1 MATII
6 RQAYID
12 KIEKYLGKETIIVL
26 VGQRR
31 VGKSYMMK
39 TVRDQKASNPDN
51 NIIYID
57 KEKREFD
64 SIRNYQDLNQYI
76 DEHFVA
82 SKHNYIL
89 IDEIQDITEFERSI
103 RSFRTEPNTDIIITG
118 SNAKMLSNEL
128 STLIGGRYK
137 EIYIQSLSYK
147 EFLVFH
153 QLPDNDDSLAKY
165 IQYGGLPGLA
175 KIGLEEDDAREYQMD
190 IFHTVLLKNVI
201 MRNRIRNVPFLEN
214 LVRFLADNTGKLIS
228 ANSIAKY
235 MKSQGES
242 ITSTVIINYISF
254 LCEAY
259 ILHKVNRFDIHG
271 KRIFETNDKFYFED
285 NGIRNAL
292 AGGTREGD
300 IEKVIENIIYQ
311 HLIRLGYQVY
321 VGQLQAGEID
331 FVCTKPDGQ
340 RIYVQASYII
350 ADMATREREFGNLRA
365 INDNY
370 PKYVISMTPL
380 LTRNDDNGITH
391 LHLRK
396 FLKEGLSG
404 TRCKST
410 KFQTDMQIILRK
422 RPSLPLLKQ
431 IKKKRAYLV
440 RANTET
446 FANFANEK

>member
-6 RQAYID
+6 RQSYID
-12 KIEKYLGKETIIVL
+12 KIERYLGKETIIVL

-31 VGKSYMMK
+31 VGKSCMMK
-39 TVRDQKASNPDN
+39 MIRDRKEADDSN
-51 NIIYID
+51 NIIFID

-64 SIRNYQDLNQYI
+64 CIQTYQDLNDYI
-76 DEHFVA
+76 GEHFL
-82 SKHNYIL
+82 SDKHNYIL
-89 IDEIQDITEFERSI
+89 IDEIQDIKEFERSI
-103 RSFRTEPNTDIIITG
+103 RSYRTEPNTDIIITG
-118 SNAKMLSNEL
+118 SNARMLSNEL

-137 EIYIQSLSYK
+137 EIYIQSLSYN
-147 EFLVFH
+147 EFLEFH
-153 QLPDNDDSLAKY
+153 QLSDNDEVLALY

-190 IFHTVLLKNVI
+190 IYHTVLLKDVI
-201 MRNRIRNVPFLEN
+201 MRNQIRNVPFLEN

-228 ANSIAKY
+228 ANSISKY

-242 ITSTVIINYISF
+242 IASAAITNYISF

-259 ILHKVNRFDIHG
+259 ILHKVNRYDIHG

-285 NGIRNAL
+285 NGIRNAI

-311 HLIRLGYQVY
+311 NLIRLGYQVY

-331 FVCTKPDGQ
+331 FVCTKPGGE

-350 ADMATREREFGNLRA
+350 ADDATREREFGNLRA
-365 INDNY
+365 IKDNY

-380 LTRNDDNGITH
+380 LTKNDDDGITH

-396 FLKEGLSG
+396 FLTEG
-404 TRCKST
+404 
-410 KFQTDMQIILRK
+410 I
-422 RPSLPLLKQ
+422 
-431 IKKKRAYLV
+431 
-440 RANTET
+440 
-446 FANFANEK
+446 

>member
-39 TVRDQKASNPDN
+39 TVRDQKVSNPDN

-137 EIYIQSLSYK
+137 EIYIQSLSYE

-190 IFHTVLLKNVI
+190 IFHTVLLKDVI

-271 KRIFETNDKFYFED
+271 KRILETNDKFYFED

-396 FLKEGLSG
+396 FLKEGL
-404 TRCKST
+404 
-410 KFQTDMQIILRK
+410 
-422 RPSLPLLKQ
+422 
-431 IKKKRAYLV
+431 
-440 RANTET
+440 
-446 FANFANEK
+446 

>member
-137 EIYIQSLSYK
+137 EIYIQSLSYE

-190 IFHTVLLKNVI
+190 IFHTVLLKDVI

-350 ADMATREREFGNLRA
+350 ADMATRERKFGNLRA

-380 LTRNDDNGITH
+380 LTLNDDNGITH

-396 FLKEGLSG
+396 FLKEG
-404 TRCKST
+404 
-410 KFQTDMQIILRK
+410 F
-422 RPSLPLLKQ
+422 
-431 IKKKRAYLV
+431 
-440 RANTET
+440 
-446 FANFANEK
+446 

>member
-137 EIYIQSLSYK
+137 EIYIQSLSYE

-259 ILHKVNRFDIHG
+259 ILHKVNRFDIHS

-340 RIYVQASYII
+340 HIYVQASYII

-396 FLKEGLSG
+396 FLKEGL
-404 TRCKST
+404 
-410 KFQTDMQIILRK
+410 
-422 RPSLPLLKQ
+422 
-431 IKKKRAYLV
+431 
-440 RANTET
+440 
-446 FANFANEK
+446 

>member
-103 RSFRTEPNTDIIITG
+103 RSFRTEPNTNIIITG

-137 EIYIQSLSYK
+137 EIYIQSLSYE

-190 IFHTVLLKNVI
+190 IFHTVLLKDVI

-396 FLKEGLSG
+396 FLKEG
-404 TRCKST
+404 
-410 KFQTDMQIILRK
+410 F
-422 RPSLPLLKQ
+422 
-431 IKKKRAYLV
+431 
-440 RANTET
+440 
-446 FANFANEK
+446 

>member
-6 RQAYID
+6 RQAYLD

-64 SIRNYQDLNQYI
+64 SIKNYQDLNQYI
-76 DEHFVA
+76 DEHFDA
-82 SKHNYIL
+82 NKHNYIL
-89 IDEIQDITEFERSI
+89 IDEIQDIKEFERSI

-137 EIYIQSLSYK
+137 EIYIQSLSYE
-147 EFLVFH
+147 EFLMFH
-153 QLPDNDDSLAKY
+153 QLPDSDDSLAQY

-190 IFHTVLLKNVI
+190 IFHTVLLKDVI
-201 MRNRIRNVPFLEN
+201 MRNQIRNVPFLEN

-350 ADMATREREFGNLRA
+350 VDQATREREFGNLRV
-365 INDNY
+365 IKDNY

-380 LTRNDDNGITH
+380 VTSNDDNGITH

-396 FLKEGLSG
+396 FLKEGL
-404 TRCKST
+404 
-410 KFQTDMQIILRK
+410 
-422 RPSLPLLKQ
+422 
-431 IKKKRAYLV
+431 
-440 RANTET
+440 
-446 FANFANEK
+446 

>member
-137 EIYIQSLSYK
+137 EIYIQSLSYE

-190 IFHTVLLKNVI
+190 IFHTVLLKDVI
-201 MRNRIRNVPFLEN
+201 MRNQIRNVPFLEN
-214 LVRFLADNTGKLIS
+214 LVRFLADNTGNLIS

-254 LCEAY
+254 LCKAY

-292 AGGTREGD
+292 AGGTRDGD

-396 FLKEGLSG
+396 FLKEGL
-404 TRCKST
+404 
-410 KFQTDMQIILRK
+410 
-422 RPSLPLLKQ
+422 
-431 IKKKRAYLV
+431 
-440 RANTET
+440 
-446 FANFANEK
+446 

>member
-51 NIIYID
+51 NTIYID

-137 EIYIQSLSYK
+137 EIYIQSLSYE

-190 IFHTVLLKNVI
+190 IFHTVLLKDVI

-396 FLKEGLSG
+396 FLKEGL
-404 TRCKST
+404 
-410 KFQTDMQIILRK
+410 
-422 RPSLPLLKQ
+422 
-431 IKKKRAYLV
+431 
-440 RANTET
+440 
-446 FANFANEK
+446 

>member
-12 KIEKYLGKETIIVL
+12 KIKKYLGKETIIVL

-137 EIYIQSLSYK
+137 EIYIQSLSYE

-190 IFHTVLLKNVI
+190 IFHTVLLKDVI

-271 KRIFETNDKFYFED
+271 KRILETNDKFYFED

-396 FLKEGLSG
+396 FLKEGL
-404 TRCKST
+404 
-410 KFQTDMQIILRK
+410 
-422 RPSLPLLKQ
+422 
-431 IKKKRAYLV
+431 
-440 RANTET
+440 
-446 FANFANEK
+446 

>member
-31 VGKSYMMK
+31 VGKSYIMK

-137 EIYIQSLSYK
+137 EIYIQSLSYE

-285 NGIRNAL
+285 NGIRYAL

-396 FLKEGLSG
+396 FLKEG
-404 TRCKST
+404 
-410 KFQTDMQIILRK
+410 F
-422 RPSLPLLKQ
+422 
-431 IKKKRAYLV
+431 
-440 RANTET
+440 
-446 FANFANEK
+446 

>member
-6 RQAYID
+6 RQSYID
-12 KIEKYLGKETIIVL
+12 KIERYLGKETIIVL

-31 VGKSYMMK
+31 VGKSCMMK
-39 TVRDQKASNPDN
+39 MIRDRKMADDGN

-64 SIRNYQDLNQYI
+64 NIQTYQDLNDYI
-76 DEHFVA
+76 GEHFL
-82 SKHNYIL
+82 SDKHNYIL
-89 IDEIQDITEFERSI
+89 IDEIQDIKEFERSI
-103 RSFRTEPNTDIIITG
+103 RSYRTEPNTDIIITG
-118 SNAKMLSNEL
+118 SNARMLSNEL

-147 EFLVFH
+147 EFLEFH
-153 QLPDNDDSLAKY
+153 QLSDNDEALALY
-165 IQYGGLPGLA
+165 ILYGGLPGLA

-190 IFHTVLLKNVI
+190 IYHTVLLKDVI
-201 MRNRIRNVPFLEN
+201 MRNQIRNVPFLEN

-228 ANSIAKY
+228 ANSISKY

-242 ITSTVIINYISF
+242 IASAAITNYISF

-259 ILHKVNRFDIHG
+259 ILHKVNRYDIHG

-285 NGIRNAL
+285 NGIRNAI

-331 FVCTKPDGQ
+331 FVCTKPGSE

-350 ADMATREREFGNLRA
+350 YDDATREREFGNLRA
-365 INDNY
+365 IKDNY

-380 LTRNDDNGITH
+380 LTKNDDDGITH

-396 FLKEGLSG
+396 FLTEG
-404 TRCKST
+404 
-410 KFQTDMQIILRK
+410 I
-422 RPSLPLLKQ
+422 
-431 IKKKRAYLV
+431 
-440 RANTET
+440 
-446 FANFANEK
+446 

>member
-1 MATII
+1 MEAIV
-6 RQAYID
+6 RQSYID
-12 KIEKYLGKETIIVL
+12 KIEKQLGKETIIVL

-31 VGKSYMMK
+31 VGKSYTLKMI
-39 TVRDQKASNPDN
+39 RDRKVSDENN

-64 SIRNYQDLNQYI
+64 DIQTYQDLNNYI
-76 DEHFVA
+76 GQHFLPD
-82 SKHNYIL
+82 KHNYIL
-89 IDEIQDITEFERSI
+89 IDEIQDIKEFERSI
-103 RSFRTEPNTDIIITG
+103 RSYRTEPNTDIIITG
-118 SNAKMLSNEL
+118 SNARMLSNEL

-137 EIYIQSLSYK
+137 EIYIQSLSYN
-147 EFLVFH
+147 EFLEFQ
-153 QLPDNDDSLAKY
+153 QLSDTDESLALY

-175 KIGLEEDDAREYQMD
+175 KIGLDEDDAREYQTD
-190 IFHTVLLKNVI
+190 IYHTVLLKDVI
-201 MRNRIRNVPFLEN
+201 MRNQIRNVPFLEN

-235 MKSQGES
+235 MKSQGEPV
-242 ITSTVIINYISF
+242 TSTVIINYISF

-259 ILHKVNRFDIHG
+259 ILHKVNRYDIHG

-331 FVCTKPDGQ
+331 FVCTKPKGE
-340 RIYVQASYII
+340 RIYVQASYVI
-350 ADMATREREFGNLRA
+350 ADAATREREFGNLRL
-365 INDNY
+365 IKDNY

-380 LTRNDDNGITH
+380 LTRNDDEGITH

-396 FLKEGLSG
+396 FLSEGFSASHLS
-404 TRCKST
+404 
-410 KFQTDMQIILRK
+410 
-422 RPSLPLLKQ
+422 
-431 IKKKRAYLV
+431 
-440 RANTET
+440 
-446 FANFANEK
+446 

>member
-137 EIYIQSLSYK
+137 EIYIQSLSYE

-190 IFHTVLLKNVI
+190 IFHTVLLKDVI

-391 LHLRK
+391 LHLQK
-396 FLKEGLSG
+396 FLKEGL
-404 TRCKST
+404 
-410 KFQTDMQIILRK
+410 
-422 RPSLPLLKQ
+422 
-431 IKKKRAYLV
+431 
-440 RANTET
+440 
-446 FANFANEK
+446 

>member
-76 DEHFVA
+76 DEHFVT

-137 EIYIQSLSYK
+137 EIYIQSLSYE

-190 IFHTVLLKNVI
+190 IFHTVLLKDVI

-396 FLKEGLSG
+396 FLKKG
-404 TRCKST
+404 
-410 KFQTDMQIILRK
+410 
-422 RPSLPLLKQ
+422 
-431 IKKKRAYLV
+431 V
-440 RANTET
+440 
-446 FANFANEK
+446 